1 MAYFDN
7 YGWYTIEVLVD
18 RVAGIEPANTSI
30 TEVEGELRS
39 NWTGNEWV
47 NIPYK
52 KFEYVE
58 TIPVPQT
65 ITVRK
70 AREQLIR
77 IGLLSNVQSEIDK
90 ITDVTQREIVQNYWE
105 YSLDFERNN
114 EILIGLASSL
124 GLSDKDIDNLFI
136 QASKL

>member
-30 TEVEGELRS
+30 TDVDGELRS

-58 TIPVPQT
+58 TIQVPQT
-65 ITVRK
+65 ITPRQI
-70 AREQLIR
+70 RMQLTNS
-77 IGLLSNVQSEIDK
+77 GLRQQVEDMVANSNDYALK
-90 ITDVTQREIVQNYWE
+90 DWWE
-105 YSLDFERNN
+105 YSLDYKRDNP
-114 EILIGLASSL
+114 ILIGMATQL
-124 GLSDKDIDNLFI
+124 GLTEEQLDNMFI
-136 QASKL
+136 EASKL

>member
-30 TEVEGELRS
+30 TDVDGELRA

-65 ITVRK
+65 ITVRQ

-90 ITDVTQREIVQNYWE
+90 ITDTTQREIVQNYWE

-124 GLSDKDIDNLFI
+124 GLSDKGIDNMFI
-136 QASKL
+136 EASKL

>member
-30 TEVEGELRS
+30 TDVDGELRA

-58 TIPVPQT
+58 TIQVPQT
-65 ITVRK
+65 ITVRQ

-90 ITDVTQREIVQNYWE
+90 ITDITQREIVQNYWE

-124 GLSDKDIDNLFI
+124 GLSDKGIDNMFI
-136 QASKL
+136 EASKL

>member
-18 RVAGIEPANTSI
+18 RVAEIEPANTSV

-52 KFEYVE
+52 KFEYAE

-65 ITVRK
+65 ITVRQ

-90 ITDVTQREIVQNYWE
+90 ITDITQREIVQNYWE
-105 YSLDFERNN
+105 YSLGFERNN
-114 EILIGLASSL
+114 EILIGLTSSL